1 MAELGI
7 SWPASCLGVDAALRR
22 RAPLALKGVL
32 QGYVATIQWMR
43 DNRERALD
51 LLQRFTES
59 NDRALVEEAY
69 ETTLKYQQPVPYP
82 PPEGV
87 RTILSTIGTEN
98 AAALPPERFIED
110 RALRELDA
118 SGFVRSLAP

>member
-1 MAELGI
+1 VCSSDL
-7 SWPASCLGVDAALRR
+7 
-22 RAPLALKGVL
+22 
-32 QGYVATIQWMR
+32 VATIQWMR
-43 DNRERALD
+43 DNREQALD
-51 LLQRFTES
+51 LLERFTES
-59 NDRALVEEAY
+59 DDRALVEEAY

-87 RTILSTIGTEN
+87 RTILSTIGTES
-98 AAALPPERFIED
+98 ATAMAPERFIED